1 MAIQVTELS
10 DLRTYP
16 SHTLFRAA
24 LISPQGVAGMRR
36 NTRRAG
42 KEEIRGFGQ
51 SLASFAPWRGK
62 NYEGDEGDLTYE
74 SKLMDGDKFIKN
86 KDLNPDNRT

>member
-51 SLASFAPWRGK
+51 SFASWREGIGRFHAPQFQGHA
-62 NYEGDEGDLTYE
+62 
-74 SKLMDGDKFIKN
+74 
-86 KDLNPDNRT
+86 